1 MDTDL
6 KRMNIKKLYENNQFK
21 EIVKLF
27 NINIS
32 IEKFNNRASLIKFFD
47 DKSVNI
53 YMKATVWN
61 TKNPSNYESFT
72 STLTLSLEQIKTIS
86 QKEIRKELV
95 NNIYKQV
102 IKNKIMMI

>member
-1 MDTDL
+1 MDTNL

-21 EIVKLF
+21 EIVNLF

-32 IEKFNNRASLIKFFD
+32 VEKFNNRASLIKFFD

-53 YMKATVWN
+53 YTKATVWN
-61 TKNPSNYESFT
+61 INNPSNYETFT

-86 QKEIRKELV
+86 PKEIRKELV